1 MAFREL
7 HEKWLKMHRSK
18 RKGELLGRLEKGYS
32 HGEDRMVQ
40 KILYPIF
47 GSLDELHPEYEV
59 AALNGKTMYVD
70 VAFIRGNLKVAFEL
84 DGFAS
89 HAKDVSRDNFCWD
102 RRRDLMLSADGWVV
116 IHIAYDDLNE
126 RPSLIERL
134 VRKRLASCLNQYE
147 SYQLFSVLEREV
159 IRLGLTKKETDWFRL
174 REVTDQ
180 LDVCADTARDVL
192 RKLVDEKVLHV
203 GGNAEKRVHRYK
215 LNHAHAKVR
224 RWVSGV

>member
-1 MAFREL
+1 MGFFEL
-7 HEKWLKMHRSK
+7 HEKWLQTHRSK
-18 RKGELLGRLEKGYS
+18 RKGERLGRLNRGYS

-40 KILYPIF
+40 HILYPIF

-59 AALNGKTMYVD
+59 AELNGKTIYVD

-89 HAKDVSRDNFCWD
+89 HAKDVSRENFCWD

-116 IHIAYDDLNE
+116 IHIAYDDLQE
-126 RPSLIERL
+126 RTSLIARL
-134 VRKRLASCLNQYE
+134 IRKRLASCLNQHE
-147 SYQLFSVLEREV
+147 SYRQFSVWEREIV
-159 IRLGLTKKETDWFRL
+159 RLGMTKTATDWFRL
-174 REVTDQ
+174 HEVTDQ
-180 LDVCADTARDVL
+180 LGVCTDTARDVL
-192 RKLVDEKVLHV
+192 RKLVNENVLLV
-203 GGNAEKRVHRYK
+203 GGNVEKRVHRYK